1 MLTTATTNKPI
12 YIPITVHITPLEF
25 PRVFN
30 ALILVLEYQLYLF
43 AKKWIAN
50 SMCCH

>member
-12 YIPITVHITPLEF
+12 DIPITVHITPLEF
-25 PRVFN
+25 PRVLN